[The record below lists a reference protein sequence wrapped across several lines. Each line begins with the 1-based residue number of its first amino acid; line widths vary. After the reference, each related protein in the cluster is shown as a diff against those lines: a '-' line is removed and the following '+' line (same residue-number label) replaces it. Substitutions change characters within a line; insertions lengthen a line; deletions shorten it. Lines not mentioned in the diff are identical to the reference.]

1 MYASVSHSTVTQK
14 SMNQTDIEYIIEIL
28 NDAIAE
34 KDWDKVEEAREV
46 LKEFLDTNEPI
57 DDD

>member
-1 MYASVSHSTVTQK
+1 
-14 SMNQTDIEYIIEIL
+14 MNQSDIEYIIEIL

-34 KDWDKVEEAREV
+34 KDWDKVEESREV
-46 LKEFLDTNEPI
+46 LKEFLDTNDPI